1 MASFS
6 SPPRPPM
13 TVTGAPHGADRGQQ
27 CRPQQMAR
35 GRPCLVL
42 GRASA
47 ARTRVPNSG
56 PAVWG
61 PAQFKVS
68 AYGLPAVPA
77 REAAGPAEK
86 EPVRA
91 SVRPGRDRDGLLPTV
106 MAPPSVDCDHL
117 LRTHTSWICK
127 RHCLFSLC
135 RPCAWEPIPASSAAL
150 SWDTACDRSRQAPRR
165 LYPGVSPPRSG
176 SHPAPE
182 WGGLKHI
189 TERQAAQGSG

>member
-1 MASFS
+1 
-6 SPPRPPM
+6 M

-77 REAAGPAEK
+77 REAARPAEK

-91 SVRPGRDRDGLLPTV
+91 SVRPG
-106 MAPPSVDCDHL
+106 
-117 LRTHTSWICK
+117 
-127 RHCLFSLC
+127 
-135 RPCAWEPIPASSAAL
+135 PAAMG
-150 SWDTACDRSRQAPRR
+150 RFPQ
-165 LYPGVSPPRSG
+165 
-176 SHPAPE
+176 
-182 WGGLKHI
+182 
-189 TERQAAQGSG
+189 